1 MTRTPFEALVEEYDS
16 ARPSYPDALYDAL
29 EEYAGRLAGAVVVEC
44 GAGTGVATRALR
56 GRGATVLA
64 TDLGEAMLRRNVARA
79 GDQGAGGQGTNP
91 PAAVA
96 DGHALPV
103 RDGAADL
110 VCYAQAWH
118 WMRVPAA
125 AGEAARVLRP
135 GGSLAVWW
143 NDSAA
148 HGQPWYDR
156 QQDRLEALSPGYT
169 RDYRKRDYGAEL
181 SSLGL
186 FGSLRHA
193 AVDWVRLLSIE
204 EYLVFQRSK
213 SYVAAIPDLPG
224 YLREE
229 EASLRAAFPDGV
241 VAEPFRARLWVATR

>member
-1 MTRTPFEALVEEYDS
+1 MSRTPFEALVEEYDA
-16 ARPSYPDALYDAL
+16 ARPSYPDGLYDVL
-29 EEYAGRLAGAVVVEC
+29 EEYAGGLAGALVVEC

-79 GDQGAGGQGTNP
+79 QGTL

-125 AGEAARVLRP
+125 AAETVRVLRP

-148 HGQPWYDR
+148 GGQPWYDR

-241 VAEPFRARLWVATR
+241 VAEPFRTRLWVAAR

>member
-1 MTRTPFEALVEEYDS
+1 MSRTPFEALVEEYDA
-16 ARPSYPDALYDAL
+16 ARPSYPDGLYDAL
-29 EEYAGRLAGAVVVEC
+29 EEYAGGLAGALVVEC

-79 GDQGAGGQGTNP
+79 QGTL

-125 AGEAARVLRP
+125 AAETVRVLRP

-148 HGQPWYDR
+148 DGQPWYDR

-241 VAEPFRARLWVATR
+241 VAEPFRTRLWVAAR

>member
-1 MTRTPFEALVEEYDS
+1 MTRTPFEALVEEYDA

-29 EEYAGRLAGAVVVEC
+29 AGYAGGLAGALVVEC
-44 GAGTGVATRALR
+44 GAGTGLATRALR

-64 TDLGEAMLRRNVARA
+64 TDLGEAMLRRNAARTP
-79 GDQGAGGQGTNP
+79 GL

-103 RDGAADL
+103 RDGTADL

-118 WMRVPAA
+118 WMRLPDAVA
-125 AGEAARVLRP
+125 EAVRVLRP

-143 NDSAA
+143 NDAA
-148 HGQPWYDR
+148 ADGQPWYDR

-181 SSLGL
+181 SALGL
-186 FGSLRHA
+186 FGAVRHA
-193 AVDWVRLLSIE
+193 AVDWVRPLSIE
-204 EYLVFQRSK
+204 EYLVYQRSK
-213 SYVAAIPDLPG
+213 SYVAAIPDLAG

-229 EASLRAAFPDGV
+229 EAELRAAFPDGT
-241 VAEPFRARLWVATR
+241 VAEPLRTRLWVATR